1 MDPKKTGIII
11 LEARKK
17 LNMTQK
23 DLADKLYVSDKAVSK
38 WERGLCFPD
47 ISVLIPLTEILNISL
62 YDLLRGEKM
71 NKKEVEET
79 LKNTINYSNSELKRK
94 RKKYMT
100 MSSIVIAIVVLISS
114 IALIYINKNKDVSA
128 IVDRDTIYD
137 ISYYSDYKTSID
149 NTNGEKLE
157 LIIMK
162 LPLNWRERQF
172 RINDDAIKINYDVS
186 YKEVVKAYD
195 DEDYVKEA
203 MINNVSIIFTT
214 ISGVDSV
221 EIRYT
226 DYKYSISKD
235 KLQKAFNISNF
246 DEVIE
251 KDDWI
256 KLVSSKLIDDDFV
269 NDTFKLFDKSE
280 VSKEELGK
288 KLIAERK

>member
-11 LEARKK
+11 LDARKK

-94 RKKYMT
+94 KKKYMT
-100 MSSIVIAIVVLISS
+100 MSSIVITIVVLISA
-114 IALIYINKNKDVSA
+114 ITLININKNKDISA
-128 IVDRDTIYD
+128 IVDRDTLYD
-137 ISYYSDYKTSID
+137 ISYYRDYKTSID

-172 RINDDAIKINYDVS
+172 KINDNAIKINYDVS
-186 YKEVVKAYD
+186 YKEVVKAYN

-203 MINNVSIIFTT
+203 MINNVSVIFTT

-280 VSKEELGK
+280 VSKEELDK
-288 KLIAERK
+288 KPIAERK

>member
-1 MDPKKTGIII
+1 MDPKKTGTII
-11 LEARKK
+11 LDARKK

-94 RKKYMT
+94 KKKYMT
-100 MSSIVIAIVVLISS
+100 MCSIVIAIVVLISS
-114 IALIYINKNKDVSA
+114 IALIYINKNKDIGA

-157 LIIMK
+157 LIIM
-162 LPLNWRERQF
+162 N
-172 RINDDAIKINYDVS
+172 
-186 YKEVVKAYD
+186 
-195 DEDYVKEA
+195 
-203 MINNVSIIFTT
+203 T
-214 ISGVDSV
+214 
-221 EIRYT
+221 
-226 DYKYSISKD
+226 
-235 KLQKAFNISNF
+235 NF
-246 DEVIE
+246 
-251 KDDWI
+251 
-256 KLVSSKLIDDDFV
+256 L
-269 NDTFKLFDKSE
+269 
-280 VSKEELGK
+280 K
-288 KLIAERK
+288 K